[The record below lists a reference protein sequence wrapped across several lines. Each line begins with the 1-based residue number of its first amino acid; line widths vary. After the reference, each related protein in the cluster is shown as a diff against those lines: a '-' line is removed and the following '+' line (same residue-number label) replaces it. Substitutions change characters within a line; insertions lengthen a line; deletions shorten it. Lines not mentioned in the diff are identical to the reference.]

1 MDLVLSMLR
10 GTHKAFAEKIA
21 LELGFSGLNA
31 RVFIDGSLGPDSHGD
46 FPHDFGKNAKLL
58 HKLDAARDLYHLK
71 DEYAYGEL
79 GNVLHYIQDKWVG
92 NSADSNQAEIIALN
106 PR

>member
-46 FPHDFGKNAKLL
+46 FPHDYGKNAKETSCHVASCSVVECVDRELP
-58 HKLDAARDLYHLK
+58 ASPTINAPPVYNYHT
-71 DEYAYGEL
+71 
-79 GNVLHYIQDKWVG
+79 
-92 NSADSNQAEIIALN
+92 DS
-106 PR
+106 RSKVKY